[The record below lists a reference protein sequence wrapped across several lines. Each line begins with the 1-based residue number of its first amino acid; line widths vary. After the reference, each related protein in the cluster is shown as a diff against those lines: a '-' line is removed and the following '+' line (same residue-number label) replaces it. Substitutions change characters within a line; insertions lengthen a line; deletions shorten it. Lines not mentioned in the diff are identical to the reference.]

1 MAKKASKVREEVKV
15 KTVEEI
21 RDDIDAKKTELSN
34 LRKDLKVAEER
45 ELVSAKKALG
55 EAVAGAL
62 FADNTD
68 AILALVQVV
77 NKPEIADAL
86 RQLFGAV
93 KSIENDASEEPKEDP
108 QWGSDEG
115 DDQDGTTAPQVQW

>member
-1 MAKKASKVREEVKV
+1 MSTKQEEKLPETASELREYLDKRNSEARAARRKLKEVEKA
-15 KTVEEI
+15 
-21 RDDIDAKKTELSN
+21 
-34 LRKDLKVAEER
+34 DL
-45 ELVSAKKALG
+45 LSAKKALG

-62 FADNTD
+62 FADKTD

-86 RQLFGAV
+86 RRILGV
-93 KSIENDASEEPKEDP
+93 NNTENDASEETKEDP

-115 DDQDGTTAPQVQW
+115 DDQDGTSAPQEQW

>member
-1 MAKKASKVREEVKV
+1 MSKKA
-15 KTVEEI
+15 TL
-21 RDDIDAKKTELSN
+21 ELPETSQE
-34 LRKDLKVAEER
+34 LRKYLDKRNSEARAARRKLKKVEKD

-86 RQLFGAV
+86 RRVLGV
-93 KSIENDASEEPKEDP
+93 NNTENDASEEPKEDP

-115 DDQDGTTAPQVQW
+115 DDQDGTSAPQEQW

>member
-1 MAKKASKVREEVKV
+1 MSKKKQEEEEKLPETASELREYLDKKNSQARAARRKLKKVE
-15 KTVEEI
+15 
-21 RDDIDAKKTELSN
+21 
-34 LRKDLKVAEER
+34 KD

-86 RQLFGAV
+86 RQILGA
-93 KSIENDASEEPKEDP
+93 KNAENDASEEPKEDP

-115 DDQDGTTAPQVQW
+115 DDQDGTSAPQVQW

>member
-1 MAKKASKVREEVKV
+1 MSKKKQEEEKLPETASELREYLNKKNSQTRAARRKLKEVEK
-15 KTVEEI
+15 
-21 RDDIDAKKTELSN
+21 A
-34 LRKDLKVAEER
+34 DL
-45 ELVSAKKALG
+45 LSAKKALG

-62 FADNTD
+62 FADKTD

-93 KSIENDASEEPKEDP
+93 KSIENDALEEPEEDP

-115 DDQDGTTAPQVQW
+115 DDQDGTSAPQEQW

>member
-1 MAKKASKVREEVKV
+1 MSKKKQEEEEKLPETASELREYLDKKNSQARAARRKLKKVE
-15 KTVEEI
+15 
-21 RDDIDAKKTELSN
+21 
-34 LRKDLKVAEER
+34 KD

-55 EAVAGAL
+55 EALAGAV

-86 RQLFGAV
+86 RRILGV
-93 KSIENDASEEPKEDP
+93 NNTENDASEEPKADS
-108 QWGSDEG
+108 QWESDGG
-115 DDQDGTTAPQVQW
+115 DDQDGTSAPQEQW

>member
-1 MAKKASKVREEVKV
+1 MSKKKQEEEEKLPETASELREYLNKKNSQARAARRKLKKVE
-15 KTVEEI
+15 
-21 RDDIDAKKTELSN
+21 
-34 LRKDLKVAEER
+34 KD

-55 EAVAGAL
+55 EAVAGAV
-62 FADNTD
+62 FADKID

-86 RQLFGAV
+86 RQILGV
-93 KSIENDASEEPKEDP
+93 NNTENDASEEPKADS

-115 DDQDGTTAPQVQW
+115 DDQDGTSAPQEQW

>member
-1 MAKKASKVREEVKV
+1 MSTKQEEKLPETASGLREYLNKKNSQARAA
-15 KTVEEI
+15 
-21 RDDIDAKKTELSN
+21 RRA
-34 LRKDLKVAEER
+34 LKVAEER
-45 ELVSAKKALG
+45 ELVSAKTDLG

-68 AILALVQVV
+68 AILALVPVV

-86 RQLFGAV
+86 RRVLGV
-93 KSIENDASEEPKEDP
+93 NNTENDASEEPEEDP

-115 DDQDGTTAPQVQW
+115 DDQDGTSAPQEQW

>member
-1 MAKKASKVREEVKV
+1 MSKKKQEEEEKLPETASELREYLDKKNSQARAARRKLKKVE
-15 KTVEEI
+15 
-21 RDDIDAKKTELSN
+21 
-34 LRKDLKVAEER
+34 KD
-45 ELVSAKKALG
+45 ELVSAKMALG

-86 RQLFGAV
+86 RRVLGV
-93 KSIENDASEEPKEDP
+93 KNAENDASEEPEEDP
-108 QWGSDEG
+108 QWGSDRG
-115 DDQDGTTAPQVQW
+115 DDQDGTSAPQEQW

>member
-1 MAKKASKVREEVKV
+1 MSKKKQEEEEKLPETASELREYLDKKNSQARAARRKLKKVE
-15 KTVEEI
+15 
-21 RDDIDAKKTELSN
+21 
-34 LRKDLKVAEER
+34 KD

-86 RQLFGAV
+86 RQILGA
-93 KSIENDASEEPKEDP
+93 KNAENDALEEPESET
-108 QWGSDEG
+108 QWVSSEG
-115 DDQDGTTAPQVQW
+115 DDQDGTSAPQVQW

>member
-62 FADNTD
+62 FADKTD
-68 AILALVQVV
+68 AIKALVQVV

-86 RQLFGAV
+86 RRVLGV
-93 KSIENDASEEPKEDP
+93 NNTENDASEEPEEDP

-115 DDQDGTTAPQVQW
+115 DDQDGTSAPQEQW

>member
-1 MAKKASKVREEVKV
+1 MSTKQEEKLPETASELREYLNKKNSQARAA
-15 KTVEEI
+15 
-21 RDDIDAKKTELSN
+21 RRA
-34 LRKDLKVAEER
+34 LKVAEER
-45 ELVSAKKALG
+45 ELVSAKTDLG

-86 RQLFGAV
+86 RRILGV
-93 KSIENDASEEPKEDP
+93 NNTENDASEEPEADP

-115 DDQDGTTAPQVQW
+115 DDQDGTSAPQEQW

>member
-1 MAKKASKVREEVKV
+1 MSQKQEEKLPETASELREYLDKTNSQARAARRKLKK
-15 KTVEEI
+15 VE
-21 RDDIDAKKTELSN
+21 
-34 LRKDLKVAEER
+34 KD

-77 NKPEIADAL
+77 NKPDIADAL
-86 RQLFGAV
+86 RRVLGV
-93 KSIENDASEEPKEDP
+93 NNTENDASEEPEEDP

-115 DDQDGTTAPQVQW
+115 DDQDGTSAPQVQW

>member
-1 MAKKASKVREEVKV
+1 MSTKQEEEKLPETASELREYLDKKNSQARAARRKLKKVE
-15 KTVEEI
+15 
-21 RDDIDAKKTELSN
+21 
-34 LRKDLKVAEER
+34 KD

-86 RQLFGAV
+86 RRVLGV
-93 KSIENDASEEPKEDP
+93 KNAENDASEETEDEA
-108 QWGSDEG
+108 QWASAGG
-115 DDQDGTTAPQVQW
+115 DDQPGSHDAYASF

>member
-1 MAKKASKVREEVKV
+1 MSTKQEEKLPETASELREYLNKKNSQARAA
-15 KTVEEI
+15 
-21 RDDIDAKKTELSN
+21 RRA
-34 LRKDLKVAEER
+34 LKVAEER
-45 ELVSAKKALG
+45 ELVSAKTDLG

-86 RQLFGAV
+86 RRVLGV
-93 KSIENDASEEPKEDP
+93 NNTENDASEEPKEDP

-115 DDQDGTTAPQVQW
+115 DDQDGTSAPQVQW

>member
-1 MAKKASKVREEVKV
+1 MSTKQEEKLPETASELREYLDKTNSQARAARRKLKK
-15 KTVEEI
+15 VEK
-21 RDDIDAKKTELSN
+21 A
-34 LRKDLKVAEER
+34 

-77 NKPEIADAL
+77 SKPEIADAL
-86 RQLFGAV
+86 RRILGV
-93 KSIENDASEEPKEDP
+93 NNTENDALEEPKADS
-108 QWGSDEG
+108 QWESDEG
-115 DDQDGTTAPQVQW
+115 DDQDGTSAPQVQW

>member
-1 MAKKASKVREEVKV
+1 MSTKQEEKLPETASELREYLNKKNSQARAA
-15 KTVEEI
+15 
-21 RDDIDAKKTELSN
+21 RRA
-34 LRKDLKVAEER
+34 LKVAEER
-45 ELVSAKKALG
+45 ELVSAKTDLG

-86 RQLFGAV
+86 RRVLGV
-93 KSIENDASEEPKEDP
+93 NNTENDASEEPEEDP

-115 DDQDGTTAPQVQW
+115 DDHDGTSAPQEQW

>member
-1 MAKKASKVREEVKV
+1 MSTKQEEKLPETASELREYLDKKNSQARAARRKLKKVE
-15 KTVEEI
+15 
-21 RDDIDAKKTELSN
+21 
-34 LRKDLKVAEER
+34 KD

-77 NKPEIADAL
+77 NKPAIADDL
-86 RQLFGAV
+86 RRILGV
-93 KSIENDASEEPKEDP
+93 NNTENDASEEPKADP

-115 DDQDGTTAPQVQW
+115 DDQDGTSAPQEQW

>member
-1 MAKKASKVREEVKV
+1 MSTKQEEKLPETASELREYLNKKNSQARAA
-15 KTVEEI
+15 
-21 RDDIDAKKTELSN
+21 RRA
-34 LRKDLKVAEER
+34 LKVAEER

-86 RQLFGAV
+86 RRVFGV
-93 KSIENDASEEPKEDP
+93 NNTENDASEEPEDEA
-108 QWGSDEG
+108 QWASAEG
-115 DDQDGTTAPQVQW
+115 DDQDGTSAPQEQW

>member
-1 MAKKASKVREEVKV
+1 MSKKASKTSEEVKV
-15 KTVEEI
+15 KTAKEI

-45 ELVSAKKALG
+45 ELVSAKMALG

-86 RQLFGAV
+86 RQILGV
-93 KSIENDASEEPKEDP
+93 NNDENDALEEPQDEA
-108 QWGSDEG
+108 QWASAEG
-115 DDQDGTTAPQVQW
+115 DDQDGTSAPQEQW

>member
-1 MAKKASKVREEVKV
+1 MSTKQEEKLPETASELREYLDKTNSQARAARRKLKK
-15 KTVEEI
+15 VEK
-21 RDDIDAKKTELSN
+21 A
-34 LRKDLKVAEER
+34 

-55 EAVAGAL
+55 EAVAGAV

-86 RQLFGAV
+86 RQILGA
-93 KSIENDASEEPKEDP
+93 KNAENDALEEPESET
-108 QWGSDEG
+108 QWVSSEG
-115 DDQDGTTAPQVQW
+115 DDQDGTSAPQVQW

>member
-1 MAKKASKVREEVKV
+1 MSTKQEEKLPETASELREYLNKKNSQARAA
-15 KTVEEI
+15 
-21 RDDIDAKKTELSN
+21 RRA
-34 LRKDLKVAEER
+34 LKVAEER
-45 ELVSAKKALG
+45 ELVSAKTDLG

-86 RQLFGAV
+86 RQILGV
-93 KSIENDASEEPKEDP
+93 NNTENDASEEPKADP

-115 DDQDGTTAPQVQW
+115 DDQDGTSAPQEQW

>member
-1 MAKKASKVREEVKV
+1 M
-15 KTVEEI
+15 
-21 RDDIDAKKTELSN
+21 
-34 LRKDLKVAEER
+34 AEER
-45 ELVSAKKALG
+45 ELVSAKTDLG

-86 RQLFGAV
+86 RRVLGANNT
-93 KSIENDASEEPKEDP
+93 ENDASEEPKADP

-115 DDQDGTTAPQVQW
+115 DDQPGSHDAYASF

>member
-1 MAKKASKVREEVKV
+1 MSKKKQEEEEKLPETASELREYLNKKNSQTRAARRKLKEVEK
-15 KTVEEI
+15 
-21 RDDIDAKKTELSN
+21 A
-34 LRKDLKVAEER
+34 DL
-45 ELVSAKKALG
+45 LSAKKALG

-86 RQLFGAV
+86 RQILGA
-93 KSIENDASEEPKEDP
+93 KNAENDALEEPKEDP

-115 DDQDGTTAPQVQW
+115 DDQDGTSAPQVQW

>member
-1 MAKKASKVREEVKV
+1 MSKKKQEEEEKLPETASELREYLN
-15 KTVEEI
+15 
-21 RDDIDAKKTELSN
+21 KKNSQA
-34 LRKDLKVAEER
+34 RAARRALKVAEER
-45 ELVSAKKALG
+45 ELVSAKTDLG

-86 RQLFGAV
+86 RRILGV
-93 KSIENDASEEPKEDP
+93 KNAENDASEEPKEDP

-115 DDQDGTTAPQVQW
+115 DDQDGTSAPQERW

>member
-1 MAKKASKVREEVKV
+1 MSTKQEEKLPETASELREYLNKKNSQARAA
-15 KTVEEI
+15 
-21 RDDIDAKKTELSN
+21 RRA
-34 LRKDLKVAEER
+34 LKVAEER
-45 ELVSAKKALG
+45 ELVSAKTDLG

-86 RQLFGAV
+86 RQILGV
-93 KSIENDASEEPKEDP
+93 NNTENDASEEPEDEA
-108 QWGSDEG
+108 QWASAEG
-115 DDQDGTTAPQVQW
+115 DDQPGSDDAYASF

>member
-1 MAKKASKVREEVKV
+1 MGKKASKVEEVKV
-15 KTVEEI
+15 RTVEEI
-21 RDDIDAKKTELSN
+21 RDDIDAKKTELSD
-34 LRKDLKVAEER
+34 LRKELKVAEER
-45 ELVSAKKALG
+45 ELLSAKKALG

-86 RQLFGAV
+86 RQILGV
-93 KSIENDASEEPKEDP
+93 NNDENDALEEPQDEA
-108 QWGSDEG
+108 QWASAEG
-115 DDQDGTTAPQVQW
+115 DDQDRTSTPQEQW

>member
-1 MAKKASKVREEVKV
+1 MSKKASKIREEVKV
-15 KTVEEI
+15 KTAEEI
-21 RDDIDAKKTELSN
+21 RAELDTKNSETRA
-34 LRKDLKVAEER
+34 LRRALKEAEKA
-45 ELVSAKKALG
+45 ELVSAKMALG

-86 RQLFGAV
+86 RQILGA
-93 KSIENDASEEPKEDP
+93 KNAENDALEEPQDEA
-108 QWGSDEG
+108 QWASAEG
-115 DDQDGTTAPQVQW
+115 DDQDGTSAPQEQW

>member
-1 MAKKASKVREEVKV
+1 MSTKQEEKLPETASE
-15 KTVEEI
+15 
-21 RDDIDAKKTELSN
+21 
-34 LRKDLKVAEER
+34 LRKYLDKRNSEARAARRKLKEVEKT
-45 ELVSAKKALG
+45 ELVSAKTDLG

-86 RQLFGAV
+86 RRVLGV
-93 KSIENDASEEPKEDP
+93 NNTENDASEEPEEDP

-115 DDQDGTTAPQVQW
+115 DDQPGSHDAYASF